1 MLRFSKIKIMNKLFI
16 GTSLFLT
23 SIIIPVRTEESKNY
37 LTIGGGISFP
47 SDSKGDSSL
56 GGTLYDFE
64 YEVDNT
70 AIFTIG
76 LGREFDEFRLEFNYS
91 KATVEADT
99 FTVTSGGA
107 GVVASVTPALESD
120 VTSYMIYG
128 LKDFPTDSKFTP
140 YAGIGLGLG
149 HFSAKDQTATVA
161 GTAYQFE
168 GGDETVFSYGL
179 KGGVSYAMT
188 DNASL
193 FTEGLYQ
200 GFASYEISEPGFETV
215 NYDGNQYFG
224 ISVGV
229 KFSF

>member
-1 MLRFSKIKIMNKLFI
+1 MKKLFI
-16 GTSLFLT
+16 GTSLLLT
-23 SIIIPVRTEESKNY
+23 SIIVPGQAEESKNY
-37 LTIGGGISFP
+37 LSIGGGISFP
-47 SDSKGDSSL
+47 SDSKGNSSL

-64 YEVDNT
+64 YDVDS
-70 AIFTIG
+70 AAAFTIG
-76 LGREFDEFRLEFNYS
+76 FGREFDEFRLEFNYS

-107 GVVASVTPALESD
+107 GVVASVTPALESN

-128 LKDFPTDSKFTP
+128 LKDFPNDSKFTP

-149 HFSAKDQTATVA
+149 HFSAKDQVATVA
-161 GTAYQFE
+161 GTAFQFE

-179 KGGVSYAMT
+179 KGGVSYDMGN
-188 DNASL
+188 NASI

-200 GFASYEISEPGFETV
+200 GFSSYEISEPGFETV
-215 NYDGNQYFG
+215 NYDGNHYFG
-224 ISVGV
+224 ISAGV